1 MPDVVDFYQYKYSRS
16 NYYINL
22 VFEKEKIKNIKKSIE
37 DGFDD
42 LFINKEYEYAY
53 ESDGR
58 YAVQCRETIATCR
71 KFRSGYEWRENG

>member
-1 MPDVVDFYQYKYSRS
+1 MPDIVDFYQYKYSRS
-16 NYYINL
+16 NYYLNL

-42 LFINKEYEYAY
+42 LFINREYEYAY

-71 KFRSGYEWRENG
+71 KFRSGYEWCENG

>member
-42 LFINKEYEYAY
+42 LL
-53 ESDGR
+53 
-58 YAVQCRETIATCR
+58 
-71 KFRSGYEWRENG
+71 

>member
-1 MPDVVDFYQYKYSRS
+1 MKIIVNKKLYVRSGYMPDVVDFYQYKYSRS

-42 LFINKEYEYAY
+42 LHMKDYKYY
-53 ESDGR
+53 L
-58 YAVQCRETIATCR
+58 
-71 KFRSGYEWRENG
+71 KMH

>member
-42 LFINKEYEYAY
+42 LYIKKE
-53 ESDGR
+53 S
-58 YAVQCRETIATCR
+58 I
-71 KFRSGYEWRENG
+71 FRDRHNHFLY